1 MRTFSSLVT
10 RTVATESGRRL
21 GRSHD
26 FRAEARG
33 ARLVVTGIYI
43 GTGGLFERLGID
55 RGPRRRL
62 VPWDA
67 VVRLEGDRIVVR
79 DGTEAE

>member
-1 MRTFSSLVT
+1 VA
-10 RTVATESGRRL
+10 RTVETESGRRL

-26 FRAEARG
+26 LRG
-33 ARLVVTGIYI
+33 ELRGSHLVVTGICV

-55 RGPRRRL
+55 RGPRGRV

-79 DGTEAE
+79 DGTETQ